1 MALALVARDARPPLV
16 RPRWEHFTH
25 GTEIGVRGIGPT
37 RECAFEQAAIALAA
51 IAVDPAAVRPRR
63 VVVIGCAEP
72 EDRMLLVSWLGAV
85 AFEMAVRRMVF
96 VRFALRIDGCAIAA
110 RAWGE
115 EVDSL
120 RHGPAGRPRGAVFDA
135 ACVGQGTDGSWRAQC
150 VVDA

>member
-1 MALALVARDARPPLV
+1 MALALVAGDAWPPLARP
-16 RPRWEHFTH
+16 RSEHFAH
-25 GTEIGVRGIGPT
+25 GGEIGVRGIGPT
-37 RECAFEQAAIALAA
+37 RESAFEQAAVALAA
-51 IAVDPAAVRPRR
+51 IAADPATVRPRR

-85 AFEMAVRRMVF
+85 AFEMAVRRMLF
-96 VRFALRIDGCAIAA
+96 VRFALRIDGHALAA

-115 EVDSL
+115 EVDTA

-135 ACVGQGTDGSWRAQC
+135 AAVGRGADGAWRAQC

>member
-1 MALALVARDARPPLV
+1 
-16 RPRWEHFTH
+16 
-25 GTEIGVRGIGPT
+25 VRGIGPT

-120 RHGPAGRPRGAVFDA
+120 RHGTAGRPRGAVFDA
-135 ACVGQGTDGSWRAQC
+135 ACVGQGADGTWRAQC

>member
-1 MALALVARDARPPLV
+1 MALALVACDARPPIV
-16 RPRWEHFTH
+16 RPRWEHFAH
-25 GTEIGVRGIGPT
+25 GMEIGVRGIGPT
-37 RECAFEQAAIALAA
+37 RESAFEQAAIALAA

-135 ACVGQGTDGSWRAQC
+135 ACVGQGADGTWRAQC